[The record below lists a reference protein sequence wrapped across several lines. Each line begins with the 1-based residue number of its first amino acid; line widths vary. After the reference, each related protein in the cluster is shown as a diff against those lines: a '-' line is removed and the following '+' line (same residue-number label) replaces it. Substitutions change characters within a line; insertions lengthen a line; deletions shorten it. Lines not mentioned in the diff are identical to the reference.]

1 MKNSSSFFLKC
12 AVVALAGVMFQSCG
26 SASFNGSGDGT
37 HTNRTQTLQQTPAPV
52 APLTPRAPVA
62 PTVPTVQVP
71 QNTTTDTVQTIG
83 GIVNTIRNNIDVSR
97 TDREV
102 IFGGDKVFHIGDGRF
117 PASSCQSQLKAY
129 ALSGTKYSFNFSVL
143 EDGTRVELDLLTVCG
158 VDYSNSNY
166 LTLIQT
172 SGASLE
178 RELIRAGASR
188 ADLNTIT
195 LNKGQYA
202 ITVESTMNNTVGVEG
217 GDNDDFIVGG
227 VRIRA
232 SKNITAGDVRV
243 Q

>member
-1 MKNSSSFFLKC
+1 MKNSNSFFLKFT
-12 AVVALAGVMFQSCG
+12 VVALAGVMFQSCG

-37 HTNRTQTLQQTPAPV
+37 HTNRTQTLPQTPAPV

-83 GIVNTIRNNIDVSR
+83 GIVNTIRNNIDVRR

-129 ALSGTKYSFNFSVL
+129 PLSGTKYSFNFNVL

-166 LTLIQT
+166 LSLVQS
-172 SGASLE
+172 SGASLA
-178 RELIRAGASR
+178 RELIRSGVSR
-188 ADLNTIT
+188 SDLNTIT